1 MTTRREFLT
10 TVAAAS
16 AASVM
21 GTSLYAAD
29 KPVRLGFSI
38 AKTGMFAA
46 AAQSQVDT
54 YNFWK
59 DEVNGAGGLDIA
71 GQKRPIEFVSYD
83 DQGNPGQAAKIYE
96 KLITDDKVDLLL
108 APWGT
113 SMHIGIAPVVERF
126 KFPLIGNSAAS
137 GELRKLKPGYIWF
150 VTADFPDRVGK
161 QLPLLLKASNIKSI
175 ALISNVLDFTKEV
188 KGYLEPALKAQ
199 GIEVRVN
206 EEYPPSLTDMT
217 ALLSKVKQAAP
228 DGVIALAY
236 PPDSVLYVRTA
247 KELGIASPFQ
257 FCLVGPGA
265 DFFHKVLGTAADGIV
280 TMGQW
285 SPKRNAAAQAFND
298 AYIAKVKELP
308 DYLDSIEAYD
318 SLQILADAV
327 KVAGLDREKLRN
339 TIAHGRFDTII
350 GPIQFTGVENLV
362 TPAGFL
368 QVQNGVPQQIWPPN
382 DAVAQWQP
390 KKGY

>member
-1 MTTRREFLT
+1 MTTRRTFLAAFAT
-10 TVAAAS
+10 TAA
-16 AASVM
+16 M
-21 GTSLYAAD
+21 GVPHTLYAEE

-46 AAQSQVDT
+46 AAQSQLDT

-59 DEVNGAGGLDIA
+59 DELNATGGLDVA
-71 GQKRPIEFVSYD
+71 GKKRPIEFVSYD
-83 DQGNPGQAAKIYE
+83 DQGNPAQAAKIYE
-96 KLITDDKVDLLL
+96 KLISEDKVDLLL

-113 SMHIGIAPVVERF
+113 SMHVGIAPVVERF
-126 KFPLIGNSAAS
+126 KFPVIGNSAAS
-137 GELRKLKPGYIWF
+137 VTLRQLKPGYIWF
-150 VTADFPDRVGK
+150 ITPDFPDRLGA

-188 KGYLEPALKAQ
+188 KGFLEPALKEQ

-228 DGVIALAY
+228 DGVIALSY
-236 PPDSVLYVRTA
+236 PPDSMLYVRTA

-257 FCLVGPGA
+257 FCLVGPA
-265 DFFHKVLGTAADGIV
+265 EDFFHKALGSAAEGIV

-285 SPKRNAAAQAFND
+285 SPKTAQAFND
-298 AYIAKVKELP
+298 AYVAKFKQLP
-308 DYLDSIEAYD
+308 DYLDSIGAYD
-318 SLQILADAV
+318 SLQVLAQAV
-327 KVAGLDREKLRN
+327 KVAGLDHAKLRDA
-339 TIAHGRFDTII
+339 IAHGRFETID

-368 QVQNGVPQQIWPPN
+368 QLQNGVPKQIWPPKE
-382 DAVAQWQP
+382 AVAQWQP

>member
-1 MTTRREFLT
+1 MSTRREFLT
-10 TVAAAS
+10 TVAAVG
-16 AASVM
+16 AASVT
-21 GTSLYAAD
+21 GTRLATAAEQ
-29 KPVRLGFSI
+29 PVRLGFSI
-38 AKTGMFAA
+38 AKTGMFAT

-59 DEVNGAGGLDIA
+59 DQVNAAGGLDVA
-71 GQKRPIEFVSYD
+71 GKKRPVEFVSYD

-96 KLITDDKVDLLL
+96 KLITEDKVDLLL

-126 KFPLIGNSAAS
+126 KFPVVGNSAAS
-137 GELRKLKPGYIWF
+137 AELRKLKPGYIWF
-150 VTADFPDRVGK
+150 VTADFPDRVAK
-161 QLPLLLKASNIKSI
+161 QLPLLLKASNIKSV

-188 KGYLEPALKAQ
+188 KGYLEPALKDA
-199 GIEVRVN
+199 GIEVKVN

-265 DFFHKVLGTAADGIV
+265 DFFHKVLGSAADGVI

-298 AYIAKVKELP
+298 AYIKQVKELP

-318 SLQILADAV
+318 SLQVLSEAV
-327 KVAGLDREKLRN
+327 KTAGLDR
-339 TIAHGRFDTII
+339 DTPVQRRRTRQRCQALPASMAGTNQHASELAYAREAMA
-350 GPIQFTGVENLV
+350 GPGQ
-362 TPAGFL
+362 
-368 QVQNGVPQQIWPPN
+368 
-382 DAVAQWQP
+382 
-390 KKGY
+390 

>member
-1 MTTRREFLT
+1 MTTRRAFLA
-10 TVAAAS
+10 TVAAA
-16 AASVM
+16 AAA
-21 GTSLYAAD
+21 GAPYSLQAAE

-59 DEVNGAGGLDIA
+59 DEVNAAGGLDVG

-83 DQGNPGQAAKIYE
+83 DQGNPAQAAKIYE

-113 SMHIGIAPVVERF
+113 SMHIGIAPVIERF

-137 GELRKLKPGYIWF
+137 VTLRQLKPGYIWF
-150 VTADFPDRVGK
+150 ITPDFPDRLGK
-161 QLPLLLKASNIKSI
+161 QLPLLLKASKIRSV

-188 KGYLEPALKAQ
+188 KTFLEPALKEQ

-236 PPDSVLYVRTA
+236 PPDSMLYVRTA
-247 KELGIASPFQ
+247 KELSIAAPFQ

-265 DFFHKVLGTAADGIV
+265 DFFHKALGTAADGIV

-308 DYLDSIEAYD
+308 DYLDSVGAYD
-318 SLQILADAV
+318 SLQVLAQAV
-327 KVAGLDREKLRN
+327 KVAGLDRAKLRDA
-339 TIAHGRFDTII
+339 IAHGRFDTID
-350 GPIQFTGVENLV
+350 GPVQFTGVENLV

-368 QVQNGVPQQIWPPN
+368 QLQNGIPQQIWPLKE
-382 DAVAQWQP
+382 AVAQWQP

>member
-1 MTTRREFLT
+1 MTTRRTFL
-10 TVAAAS
+10 AAF
-16 AASVM
+16 AATAAM
-21 GTSLYAAD
+21 GVPHTLYAEE

-46 AAQSQVDT
+46 AAQSQLDT

-59 DEVNGAGGLDIA
+59 DELNATGGLDVA
-71 GQKRPIEFVSYD
+71 GKKRPIEFVSYD
-83 DQGNPGQAAKIYE
+83 DQGNPAQAAKIYE
-96 KLITDDKVDLLL
+96 KLISDDKVDLLL

-113 SMHIGIAPVVERF
+113 SMHVGIAPVVERF
-126 KFPLIGNSAAS
+126 KFPVIGNSAAS
-137 GELRKLKPGYIWF
+137 VTLRQLKPGYIWF
-150 VTADFPDRVGK
+150 ITPDFPDRLAA

-188 KGYLEPALKAQ
+188 KSFLEPALKEQ

-228 DGVIALAY
+228 DGVIALSY
-236 PPDSVLYVRTA
+236 PPDSMLYVRTA

-257 FCLVGPGA
+257 FCLVGPA
-265 DFFHKVLGTAADGIV
+265 EDFFHKALGSAAEGIV

-285 SPKRNAAAQAFND
+285 SPKTAQAFND
-298 AYIAKVKELP
+298 AYIAKFKQLP
-308 DYLDSIEAYD
+308 DYLDSIGAYD
-318 SLQILADAV
+318 LLQVLAQAV
-327 KVAGLDREKLRN
+327 KVAGLDHAKLRDA
-339 TIAHGRFDTII
+339 IAHGRFETID

-368 QVQNGVPQQIWPPN
+368 QLQDGVPKQIWPPKE
-382 DAVAQWQP
+382 AVAQWQP